1 MTSTID
7 DEFQDFMAAR
17 WPALVRTAYLLTG
30 GHHGAEDLAQS
41 ALARAFV
48 KWHRVRDSN
57 DPAAYVRQI
66 MIRCHA
72 DQFRRSRVREWLTAY
87 LPDTAAPSDET
98 SRDQREALVEAL
110 GQLPARQRTAVVL
123 HFFEDMTHAQVA
135 TALGTRESTVRSQ
148 LSRALAKL
156 RQDGLL
162 AELTGRAAV
171 VPLSPPAPIHSTGK
185 DGR

>member
-1 MTSTID
+1 MTSTSD

-17 WPALVRTAYLLTG
+17 WLALVRTAYLLTG
-30 GHHGAEDLAQS
+30 SHHSAEDLAQS

-57 DPAAYVRQI
+57 DPTAYLRQI

-72 DQFRRSRVREWLTAY
+72 DQFRRSRVREWLTAH
-87 LPDTAAPSDET
+87 LPDTAAPCHEI
-98 SRDQREALVEAL
+98 SRDQREALMQAL

-148 LSRALAKL
+148 VSRALAKL

-162 AELTGRAAV
+162 ADLAGRTALRA
-171 VPLSPPAPIHSTGK
+171 LSSSAPIRLTGK